1 VIDVIITI
9 DGPTASGKS
18 SIAKALAQRL
28 NFYYLNTGLLYRAV
42 TYTIL
47 SRLQQKM
54 VHGVEQWLAQATEK
68 DFDFI
73 TDLSYEYRNN
83 EPHVIFQHQDITEHL
98 FDATLGQYTSIVSL
112 NTMMRNKLLVLQR
125 TIGQKNNI
133 VVDGRDCGSVVFPNA
148 DYKFFLTAD
157 LDVRVQRVLLD
168 PKRNA
173 DANDLAK
180 IKADLQ
186 ERDQRDRERA
196 VAPLVVPDGAMV
208 IDSSAM
214 TFEQTIDLFLKY
226 IQKV

>member
-1 VIDVIITI
+1 MIDVIITI